1 MRGKIKVH
9 LVDDHQIVIDGML
22 AVLKLED
29 DIEVVG
35 FSLNGDGLLD
45 RIQKNAADVLIMDIN
60 MPNKDGISILKDFQ
74 KENIKSKIIIL
85 SSYDD
90 LKIIKEVTKLGANGY
105 LSKSCAAEN
114 IHTAIQAV
122 CRGEQYYCDAIQKQI
137 LNTFSGTLETQAA
150 TRAPIPSS
158 LTARELDVLRLIV
171 QEYSTKDIGAEL
183 CLSPHTV
190 DTHRKKMMNKL
201 QVKTAIGLVKFAI
214 KHKLV

>member
-1 MRGKIKVH
+1 MGTKIRVH

-22 AVLKLED
+22 AVLKIED
-29 DIEVVG
+29 DVEVVG
-35 FSLNGDGLLD
+35 FSLNGDGLRE
-45 RIQKNAADVLIMDIN
+45 RIKKNKADVLIMDIN
-60 MPNKDGISILKDFQ
+60 MPDRDGITILKDFQ
-74 KENIKSKIIIL
+74 KEKVKSKIIIL

-114 IHTAIQAV
+114 IHIAIQKV
-122 CRGEQYYCDAIQKQI
+122 YNGEQYYCDAIKNQI
-137 LNTFSGTLETQAA
+137 LNSFSGIASTQAVE
-150 TRAPIPSS
+150 RPPIPSS
-158 LTARELDVLRLIV
+158 LTERELDVLRLIV
-171 QEYSTKDIGAEL
+171 QEYSTKDIGKEL

-190 DTHRKKMMNKL
+190 DMHKKKMMNKL